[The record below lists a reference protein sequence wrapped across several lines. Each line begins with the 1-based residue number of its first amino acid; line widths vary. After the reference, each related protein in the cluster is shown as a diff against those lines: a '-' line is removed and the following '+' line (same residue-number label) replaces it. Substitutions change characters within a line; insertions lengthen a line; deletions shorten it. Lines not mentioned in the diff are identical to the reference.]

1 MPTKDEIIKEVYNR
15 EYGSAKETLKDARER
30 DPTITLKDVQAWRER
45 YIPRKAPLRGFN
57 SYVAPGPK
65 HQFQVDL
72 FEYTTKQP
80 KYPVLK
86 DQGPG
91 QKFSGGIYL
100 YGLLAVDSFTKYVH
114 VVAIDRKYQS
124 EWKRALQEIF
134 KKMGKP
140 KQIYSDP
147 DSSILGK
154 ELQGFLTREGVEL
167 VTTYEHASIAER
179 TIRTIK
185 SLLDKRIED
194 NPRRWT
200 DVLPEVLKKY
210 NEKMVHSTIGMT
222 PEDATKGRSEFDVKT
237 KLEINRISNRK
248 YPELKKND
256 YVRVYKKKSKF
267 AKERV
272 PVWEEEVRRVT
283 GIGVSFGQK
292 FYHVTNIDRPLIR
305 SNLLKV
311 NPP

>member
-1 MPTKDEIIKEVYNR
+1 MPTKNEIIKEVYNR
-15 EYGSAKETLKDARER
+15 EFGSASETLKDAREK
-30 DPTITLKDVQAWRER
+30 DPTITLKDVQAWREK

-86 DQGPG
+86 LQGPG
-91 QKFSGGIYL
+91 KKQSGGIYK
-100 YGLLAVDSFTKYVH
+100 YGLLAVDSFTKYTH
-114 VVAIDRKYQS
+114 VVPVDRKLQS
-124 EWKRALQEIF
+124 SWRKALEDIF
-134 KKMGKP
+134 AKMGKP

-147 DSSILGK
+147 DSSLLGNQLK
-154 ELQGFLTREGVEL
+154 GFLDREGIEL
-167 VTTYEHASIAER
+167 VTTYEHANIAER

-194 NPRRWT
+194 NPRLWT
-200 DVLPEVLKKY
+200 EVLPEVLKKY

-222 PEDATKGRSEFDVKT
+222 PKEATKGSSEFDVKT

-248 YPELKKND
+248 YPELKLGSR
-256 YVRVYKKKSKF
+256 VRVYKKKSKF

-272 PVWEEEVRRVT
+272 PVWEDRVREVT
-283 GIGVSFGQK
+283 GIATSFGQK
-292 FYHVTNIDRPLIR
+292 FYQVTDITRPLIR

-311 NPP
+311 N